1 METNHHHSAGSELDV
16 RRIKLARRYCHYSMD
31 ELCKRMGKD
40 AVSKMAISK
49 MERGILKPSATTLA
63 AIARACGI
71 SIDFFYPRQ
80 VSIGKLD
87 FRFSEGISKQKADS
101 IRQQVTDA
109 IIDYANAHSCMPINV
124 RNVKKG
130 CGDLFRKKTI
140 RTYADAEQA
149 AESLRRKWN
158 IGLQPIFS
166 VYELL
171 QNHGIH
177 VIELE
182 IDDLRIDGIATYVN
196 SNMPFVVVN
205 TLKHKT
211 TERKRFTA
219 LHELA
224 HLLFRMRPL
233 SQDEHETYTSSL
245 PVMPFEVTMKHADT
259 ERLCN
264 LFASAMLL
272 PGQAIARRIG
282 SPRYDIDIRE
292 LISIREMYGISIAA
306 TVHRLHDLRII
317 PDTLYNYYYDS
328 IIKPNIME
336 TGWGKFPIMEQAEM
350 QMLLKIRIEKEKLPV
365 EGRGADLNVFTTE

>member
-1 METNHHHSAGSELDV
+1 MPTIHHHSADSKLDLY
-16 RRIKLARRYCHYSMD
+16 RIKLARRYCNYSMD

-49 MERGILKPSATTLA
+49 MERGLLKPSATTLT
-63 AIARACGI
+63 AIARACGV
-71 SIDFFYPRQ
+71 SINFFYPRQ
-80 VSIGKLD
+80 VNIGKLD
-87 FRFSEGISKQKADS
+87 FRFSEGITKQKADS

-109 IIDYANAHSCMPINV
+109 IIDYANAKSCLPTN
-124 RNVKKG
+124 
-130 CGDLFRKKTI
+130 DDTFTLAPKKTI
-140 RTYADAEQA
+140 RTNADAEKA
-149 AESLRRKWN
+149 AETLRRKWN

-245 PVMPFEVTMKHADT
+245 PVLPYDVTMKHADT

-272 PGQAIARRIG
+272 PGEAIARRIG

-336 TGWGKFPIMEQAEM
+336 TGWGTFPIMEHAET
-350 QMLLKIRIEKEKLPV
+350 QLLLKIRIEKEIELTHMPKISFQNKHLKN
-365 EGRGADLNVFTTE
+365 RNY

>member
-1 METNHHHSAGSELDV
+1 MKKEHLHSTGGLLDV
-16 RRIKLARRYCHYSMD
+16 HRIKLARRYCHYSMD
-31 ELCKRMGKD
+31 ELCRRMGKD

-71 SIDFFYPRQ
+71 SVDFFFPRQ
-80 VSIGKLD
+80 VNIGKLD

-109 IIDYANAHSCMPINV
+109 ITDYANAHSCLPANAETYS
-124 RNVKKG
+124 
-130 CGDLFRKKTI
+130 LAPKKTI
-140 RTYADAEQA
+140 RTYADAERA
-149 AESLRRKWN
+149 AETLRRKWN

-182 IDDLRIDGIATYVN
+182 IEDLRIDGIATYVN

-224 HLLFRMRPL
+224 HLLFRMPPL

-245 PVMPFEVTMKHADT
+245 PVLPYEVTMKHADT

-282 SPRYDIDIRE
+282 RARYDIDIRE
-292 LISIREMYGISIAA
+292 LVSIREMYGISIAA

-328 IIKPNIME
+328 IIKSNIME
-336 TGWGKFPIMEQAEM
+336 TGWGKFPIMEHAETHRLM
-350 QMLLKIRIEKEKLPV
+350 KIRIKKEKLPV